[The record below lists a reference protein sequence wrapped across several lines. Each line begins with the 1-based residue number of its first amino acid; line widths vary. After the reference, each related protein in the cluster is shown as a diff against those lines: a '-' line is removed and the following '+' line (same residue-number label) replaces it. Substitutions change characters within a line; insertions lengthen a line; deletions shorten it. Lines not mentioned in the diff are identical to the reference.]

1 MFGFLIIRQMFW
13 LRSAYCVKPCS
24 YFKLTSLK
32 LFDETLLNLIDF
44 IEI

>member
-1 MFGFLIIRQMFW
+1 LGYVQLIPLNR
-13 LRSAYCVKPCS
+13 

-32 LFDETLLNLIDF
+32 LFDDTSLNLIDF